1 MSFFY
6 FYGGL
11 RNLCGVVVVALAGAS
26 ELSPTSRGQRGKKNS
41 PTWNGRAP
49 SVEKEVITVWKAFL
63 RVLLKQ
69 IKDMLRQGVDAETI
83 LAKVIEA
90 IEEMLK

>member
-1 MSFFY
+1 M
-6 FYGGL
+6 
-11 RNLCGVVVVALAGAS
+11 
-26 ELSPTSRGQRGKKNS
+26 
-41 PTWNGRAP
+41 
-49 SVEKEVITVWKAFL
+49 WKAIL
-63 RVLLKQ
+63 RALLKQ

>member
-1 MSFFY
+1 M
-6 FYGGL
+6 
-11 RNLCGVVVVALAGAS
+11 
-26 ELSPTSRGQRGKKNS
+26 
-41 PTWNGRAP
+41 
-49 SVEKEVITVWKAFL
+49 ITVWKAFL

-69 IKDMLRQGVDAETI
+69 IKDMLRQIVDAETI